1 MCTKHTLYDI
11 LVADHFKVEIGLL
24 YDLPT
29 AKSVATEPLTP
40 DDWEILVNAFHITYR
55 DVLN

>member
-1 MCTKHTLYDI
+1 MPLFHLFFAHST
-11 LVADHFKVEIGLL
+11 KVEVGLL

-40 DDWEILVNAFHITYR
+40 DDWEILVRALI
-55 DVLN
+55 